1 MRKEIQRL
9 FKKFSLDKTIFN
21 QDRKTKPS
29 KETPHTESVALED
42 IKARLNSVSSSFC
55 LAKWLQVS
63 LHLTT
68 GKTHSCYHPP
78 AHDIDKT
85 ELKKNPSA
93 LHNTSQKKKERRL
106 MMKGQRPKGCSY
118 CWRIEDSGD
127 HFSDRHYRSLEP
139 WAIERFKE
147 VSKNG
152 SDYNVI
158 PSYVEVNFN
167 QACQFKCSYCSPHL
181 SSTWMEEVLKF
192 GPYPTTIAHNDVESL
207 KKQALWPIPLKEHNP
222 YVEAFWK
229 WWPELYPKLKV
240 FRMTGGEPLIDHNT
254 FRVLDYI
261 DNHPN
266 ENLELAITTN
276 LCPPLKMRDR
286 FVKRLKAIMKEKKIF
301 RFMLFPSIDS
311 WGPQAEYIR
320 YGLNTKEFEE
330 NLREILTEI
339 PDVLVSFIV
348 TMNAL
353 SPFNI
358 KTLLEKFLEW
368 ERKYNYFEKGRRVFF
383 DLPYLRFPEWQALNV
398 LPQEMATFYLTEA
411 LSFMKKNPHEP
422 NKGKRYGFSPFQV
435 NKMKRLLD
443 IVREPILP
451 KKQRENQVNF
461 YKFFKTHDERRN
473 TNFAQTFPELK
484 DFWFQCQTL
493 AREWDEGEQK
503 KAKA

>member
-1 MRKEIQRL
+1 MTQKFLNTIKFFL
-9 FKKFSLDKTIFN
+9 KSYKHLKKTDE
-21 QDRKTKPS
+21 KPHR
-29 KETPHTESVALED
+29 EELALND
-42 IKARLNSVSSSFC
+42 IKIRLDSVSSSFC

-85 ELKKNPSA
+85 ELKNNPSA
-93 LHNTSQKKKERRL
+93 LHNTAQKKEERQQ

-147 VSKNG
+147 VKKRG

-181 SSTWMEEVLKF
+181 SSTWMEEAQKF
-192 GPYPTTIAHNDVESL
+192 GPYPTTIPHNDVESL
-207 KKQALWPIPLKEHNP
+207 KKQSLWPIPSKEHNP

-229 WWPELYPKLKV
+229 WWPELYPRLKV

-261 DNHPN
+261 EKHPN
-266 ENLELAITTN
+266 KNLELAITSN
-276 LCPPLKMRDR
+276 LCPPLKMRNR
-286 FVKRLKAIMKEKKIF
+286 FVSQLKKIMKEKKIF
-301 RFMLFPSIDS
+301 RFMIFPSIDS
-311 WGPQAEYIR
+311 WGTQAEYIR
-320 YGLNTKEFEE
+320 YGLNTEEFEN
-330 NLREILTEI
+330 NLKKLLTDI
-339 PDVLVSFIV
+339 PEVLVSFIV

-358 KTLLEKFLEW
+358 KALLEKFLEW
-368 ERKYNYFEKGRRVFF
+368 ERELNYFEKGRRIFF
-383 DLPYLRFPEWQALNV
+383 DLPYLRFPAWQALNV
-398 LPQEMATFYLTEA
+398 LPKDIATFYLKEA
-411 LSFMKKNPHEP
+411 LAFMNQNPHEP
-422 NKGKRYGFSPFQV
+422 ERGKRYGFSPFQI

-443 IVREPILP
+443 IIRESVPL
-451 KKQRENQVNF
+451 KKQRENQINF
-461 YKFFKTHDERRN
+461 YKFFQAHDKRRN
-473 TNFAQTFPELK
+473 TNFLQTFPELK
-484 DFWFQCQTL
+484 DFWIQCQSL
-493 AREWDEGEQK
+493 AFQWDEDQK
-503 KAKA
+503 KKAQAKKA